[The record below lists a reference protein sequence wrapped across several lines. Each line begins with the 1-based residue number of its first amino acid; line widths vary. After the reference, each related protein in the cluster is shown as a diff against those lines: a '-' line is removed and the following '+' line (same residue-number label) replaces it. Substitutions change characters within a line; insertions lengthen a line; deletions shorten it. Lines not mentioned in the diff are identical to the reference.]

1 MGFIAELLVLAINIY
16 MTVIILQVI
25 VHWLVVFEVFNA
37 SSPQAQNLIGLLN
50 RLTDPVM
57 KPVQKFVPPIA
68 GIDITPIVVIIGLEL
83 LKYIIVAILA

>member
-16 MTVIILQVI
+16 MAVIILQVI
-25 VHWLVVFEVFNA
+25 VHWLVVFEVFST
-37 SSPQAQNLIGLLN
+37 SSSQAQNLIGLLN
-50 RLTDPVM
+50 KLTDPVM

-83 LKYIIVAILA
+83 LKFLIVAIFG